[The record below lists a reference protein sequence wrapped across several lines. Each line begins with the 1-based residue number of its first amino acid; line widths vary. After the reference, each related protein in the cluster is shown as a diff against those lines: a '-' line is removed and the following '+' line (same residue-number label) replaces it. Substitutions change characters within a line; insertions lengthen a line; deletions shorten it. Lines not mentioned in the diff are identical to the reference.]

1 MRGGVLMLRKLG
13 FLVLALGLA
22 LPAMAVSRSG
32 SISGYVRSAGGVPQ
46 MGAAVEV
53 VGAAIR
59 SLRVFTDENGFYSAG
74 GLVPGLYDV
83 KVSAP
88 SFLPYLRERIGLH
101 AGAAAVVNVTLNTL
115 FETLQLTP
123 SRLPADQEDWKWVLR
138 SSENRPILRILQQD
152 PVLLASKTISPGE
165 IRESHELKGTVSF
178 LAGSQSDGFGS
189 TSDMMT
195 GFSVE
200 KSLMTTGTFS
210 LLGNVAY
217 NSGSPNAALRGTYS
231 HHFDNGSE
239 PQIAVTM
246 RRLAAPDFYSRGD
259 VLQALSVSTSD
270 NLTFADVVE
279 LRFGSEL
286 QTIQFMGRASA
297 FRPFGSAEVHL
308 SPNTLV
314 EYRFATARPDS
325 RLEKG
330 FESAPADLSESGP
343 HVSVANYSS
352 YIEKSQHQELSLSR
366 RIGKTTLEVA
376 AFSDRITNPAL
387 TGVGLVTGENGQ
399 VLPDLDSG
407 TFTYQGRALNTS
419 GMRVVLQRK
428 IASDL
433 TATVDYGYGGVLA
446 LDSPDVSL
454 QQAREALAIRER
466 HSVAGKLAGTMP
478 GTHTRWIAS
487 YRWTSG
493 SALTPVDAF
502 NASPGQA
509 DPYLS
514 FYFRQP
520 IPGTSFIPCHMDA
533 IIDVRN
539 LLAQGYVPLMGQDG
553 RTVYLVQSARA
564 IRGGV
569 AFTF

>member
-1 MRGGVLMLRKLG
+1 MLRKLG
-13 FLVLALGLA
+13 LVILSLGLA

-53 VGAAIR
+53 AGSAIR
-59 SLRVFTDENGFYSAG
+59 SLKVFTDENGFYAAG

-83 KVSAP
+83 RVSAP
-88 SFLPYLRERIGLH
+88 SFLPYLRERVGLH
-101 AGAAAVVNVTLNTL
+101 AGASAVVNVTLNTL
-115 FETLQLTP
+115 FETLQLVP
-123 SRLPADQEDWKWVLR
+123 ARVPADEEDWKWVLR
-138 SSENRPILRILQQD
+138 SSENRPILRVLEED
-152 PVLLASKTISPGE
+152 PAVLASRSSSEGK
-165 IRESHELKGTVSF
+165 ESRDLKGTVSF
-178 LAGSQSDGFGS
+178 LAGSQSEGFGS

-200 KSLMTTGTFS
+200 KSMLSAGT
-210 LLGNVAY
+210 LALQGNVGY
-217 NSGSPNAALRGTYS
+217 NSGSPNALVRASYAHRLS
-231 HHFDNGSE
+231 NGSQ
-239 PQIAVTM
+239 PQVALTV

-259 VLQALSVSTSD
+259 ALQSLSLSSSD
-270 NLTFADVVE
+270 NLTFANVVE

-286 QTIQFMGRASA
+286 QTIQFMGRATA
-297 FRPFGSAEVHL
+297 FRPYGSADLHL

-314 EYRFATARPDS
+314 EYRFRTSRPDG
-325 RLEKG
+325 RT
-330 FESAPADLSESGP
+330 ESAFDGAPADVSESNP
-343 HVSVANYSS
+343 HVSVANFSS
-352 YIEKSQHQELSLSR
+352 YIEKAQHQELSVSR
-366 RIGKTTLEVA
+366 RMGGTTLQVA
-376 AFSDRITNPAL
+376 AFTDHLTNPAL
-387 TGVGLVTGENGQ
+387 TGVGEVTGENGQ

-407 TFTYQGRALNTS
+407 TFTYQGRPLNTA
-419 GMRVVLQRK
+419 GMRLVLQRK

-433 TATVDYGYGGVLA
+433 TATVDYGYGGALA
-446 LDSPDVSL
+446 LNTPDVSL
-454 QQAREALAIRER
+454 QQARESLAVRER
-466 HSVAGKLAGTMP
+466 HSVAGKLSGTLP
-478 GTHTRWIAS
+478 RTHTRWVAS

-502 NASPGQA
+502 NASPGQV

-520 IPGTSFIPCHMDA
+520 IPVTGFLPCHMDA

-539 LLAQGYVPLMGQDG
+539 LLAEGYVPVMGQDG
-553 RTVYLVQSARA
+553 HTVYLVQSARA